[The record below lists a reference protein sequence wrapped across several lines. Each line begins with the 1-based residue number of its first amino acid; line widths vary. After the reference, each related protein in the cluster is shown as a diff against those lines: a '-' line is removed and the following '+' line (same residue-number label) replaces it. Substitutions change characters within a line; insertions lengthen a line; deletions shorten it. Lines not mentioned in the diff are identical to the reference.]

1 MDKLII
7 IVKKKISFIDGFP
20 TGVRSET
27 GSLFLNFLNTGITFK
42 NCTTGF
48 QVAAGS
54 YRNVYR
60 AHSVMEG
67 GGNLTNITPNTLTTS
82 GIIYQF

>member
-1 MDKLII
+1 M
-7 IVKKKISFIDGFP
+7 
-20 TGVRSET
+20 GVRTES

-48 QVAAGS
+48 HVSAGS
-54 YRNVYR
+54 YINVYR
-60 AHSVMEG
+60 NQSVMEG
-67 GGNLTNITPNTLTTS
+67 GGNLTNIIPNTLTTS